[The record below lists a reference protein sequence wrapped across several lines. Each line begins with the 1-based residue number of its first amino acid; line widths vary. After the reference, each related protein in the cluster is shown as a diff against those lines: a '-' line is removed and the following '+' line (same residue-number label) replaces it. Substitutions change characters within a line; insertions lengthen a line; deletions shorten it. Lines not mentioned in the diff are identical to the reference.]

1 MRETNILALL
11 GMILSI
17 FSITICC
24 PIEMSSYGVL
34 LPVGMLLAI
43 AGGICSLLG
52 YLASRKEKFEQ
63 PFTYLA
69 IAGMIIGGV
78 ALILKLVIGIII
90 LIGGISLF
98 SMPH

>member
-1 MRETNILALL
+1 MKKTNTLALI

-17 FSITICC
+17 VSITICC
-24 PIEMSSYGVL
+24 PIEIGFYGIP
-34 LPVGMLLAI
+34 LPLGMLLAI

-90 LIGGISLF
+90 LIGGISLL
-98 SMPH
+98 SMSH